1 MPPLLDIEDPYHDNE
16 PVVKI
21 LKHKDE
27 VDYIAEMSDFI

>member
-1 MPPLLDIEDPYHDNE
+1 MPLLDIDDRNHDFE
-16 PVVKI
+16 PAIKI